1 MAKKQFKT
9 ESKKLMDLMINS
21 IYTNREIFLRELISN
36 ASDAIDKL
44 YFKSLTDS
52 GVGVNKDDF
61 GMLVTL
67 DKDARIIKLSD
78 NGIGM
83 TKDELENNLGTIA
96 KSGSLDFKTENKT
109 DDIDIIGQFGV
120 GFYSAF
126 MVAEKVTVVSRAYGS
141 DEAWVWESSGADGYT
156 IKETQKDTVGTEITM
171 KLKPDTDDEKYSE
184 FLDEYR
190 IVSII
195 KKYSDYVHYP
205 IKMYREK
212 TREKERPADAGEDYT
227 TEYEKYTELEIINS
241 MIPLWKRNKKDVTDE
256 EYNNFY
262 KEKFMDYSDPSRVI
276 VTKTEGTISY
286 NALMFIPSHAP
297 YDYYTREYEKGL
309 QLYASGVMIMDKCG
323 DLLPDYFSFVKGVV
337 DSQDLSLNISREM
350 LQQDRQLGVISRNL
364 EKKIK
369 NELVSIRDNERGKYN
384 DFWTNFGRQIK
395 FGCYN
400 AFGQNC
406 ETLKDLLMFYSAK
419 EKKMVTLK
427 EYVEMMGS
435 EQKYIYYAAGE
446 SADRLVKLPAAE
458 TVLDK
463 GCDLLLLT
471 EDVDEFCLQVLRA
484 YDEKEFKN
492 INSGDLELE
501 TEEEKKAASDAGEES
516 KDLLEAMKTALD
528 GKVKEVK
535 ISTRLKEHPVC
546 LTSEGPLSIEMEK
559 ILASM
564 PSDGMDKPVSDKV
577 LELNASH
584 SVFKKLK
591 DIFADGDSEK
601 LNKYAD
607 ILYNQARLIEGLPI
621 DDPIEYTADVC
632 SLM

>member
-1 MAKKQFKT
+1 MAEKKQFKT

-21 IYTNREIFLRELISN
+21 IYTNKEIFLRELISN

-44 YFKSLTDS
+44 RFKGLTDNSVEVS
-52 GVGVNKDDF
+52 GDEF
-61 GMLVTL
+61 GMLITL
-67 DKDARIIKLSD
+67 DKDARTITLSD

-96 KSGSLDFKTENKT
+96 KSGSLDFKTENES

-126 MVAEKVTVVSRAYGS
+126 MVASKVTVISRAFGN
-141 DEAWVWESSGADGYT
+141 DEAWIWESSGADGYT
-156 IKETQKDTVGTEITM
+156 ITETQKDKVGTEIIM
-171 KLKPDTDDEKYSE
+171 ELKPDTEEESYSE
-184 FLDEYR
+184 FLEDYR
-190 IVSII
+190 ISGIV
-195 KKYSDYVHYP
+195 KKYSDYVRYP

-212 TREKERPADAGEDYT
+212 TREKERPADAGEDYKP
-227 TEYEKYTELEIINS
+227 EYEKYTELDTLNS
-241 MIPLWKRNKKDVTDE
+241 MVPLWKRSKKDVTNE
-256 EYNNFY
+256 EYNSFY
-262 KEKFMDYSDPSRVI
+262 KDKFMDYSDPSRVI
-276 VTKTEGTISY
+276 VTKTEGAISY
-286 NALMFIPSHAP
+286 NALLFIPSHAP

-309 QLYASGVMIMDKCG
+309 QLYTSGVMIMDKCA

-350 LQQDRQLGVISRNL
+350 LQQDRQLTTIRKNL

-369 NELVSIRDNERGKYN
+369 NELSNMRDNERDKYTE
-384 DFWTNFGRQIK
+384 FWTNFGRQLK

-400 AFGQNC
+400 SFGQNSDM
-406 ETLKDLLMFYSAK
+406 LKDLLMFYSAR
-419 EKKMVTLK
+419 EQKMITLK
-427 EYVEMMGS
+427 EYVDAMGS

-446 SADRLVKLPAAE
+446 STDRLVKLPAAE

-463 GCDLLLLT
+463 DCDLLLLT
-471 EDVDEFCLQVLRA
+471 EDVDEFCLQILNA
-484 YDEKEFKN
+484 YEEKPFKN

-501 TEEEKKAASDAGEES
+501 TEEEKKAAETAGEES
-516 KDLLEAMKTALD
+516 KELLEAIKTALD

-535 ISTRLKEHPVC
+535 ISTRLKDHPVC

-559 ILASM
+559 VLASM
-564 PSDGMDKPVSDKV
+564 PGNDGEKPVSDKV

-584 SVFKKLK
+584 PVFEKLK
-591 DIFADGDSEK
+591 AALSDAELLK
-601 LNKYAD
+601 KYAD

-621 DDPIEYTADVC
+621 EDPVEYTANVC

>member
-141 DEAWVWESSGADGYT
+141 DEAWVWESSGADGYA

-227 TEYEKYTELEIINS
+227 PEYEKYTELEIINS

-369 NELVSIRDNERGKYN
+369 NELVSMRDNERGKYN

-400 AFGQNC
+400 AFGQNS

-516 KDLLEAMKTALD
+516 KELLEAMKTALD

-591 DIFADGDSEK
+591 DIFAGGDSEK

>member
-21 IYTNREIFLRELISN
+21 IYTNKEIFLRELISN

-52 GVGVNKDDF
+52 SVGLNKDDF
-61 GMLVTL
+61 SILVTL
-67 DKDARIIKLSD
+67 DKEARTIKVSD

-83 TKDELENNLGTIA
+83 TRDELENNLGTIA
-96 KSGSLDFKTENKT
+96 KSGSLDFKTENAG
-109 DDIDIIGQFGV
+109 DDKIDIIGQFGV

-126 MVAEKVTVVSRAYGS
+126 MVAAKVTVVSRAFGS

-156 IKETQKDTVGTEITM
+156 ITETTKDTVGTEITM
-171 KLKPDTDDEKYSE
+171 ELKPDTDEESYGE
-184 FLDEYR
+184 FLEEYR
-190 IVSII
+190 MSGII
-195 KKYSDYVHYP
+195 KKYSDYVRYP

-212 TREKERPADAGEDYT
+212 SRAKDRPADAGEDYT
-227 TEYEKYTELEIINS
+227 PEYETYTELETINS
-241 MIPLWKRNKKDVTDE
+241 MIPLWKRAKKDVTDE

-262 KEKFMDYSDPSRVI
+262 KDKFMDFQDPARVI
-276 VTKTEGTISY
+276 STNTEGTISY
-286 NALMFIPSHAP
+286 TALLFIPSHAP

-309 QLYASGVMIMDKCG
+309 QLYTSGVMIMDKCG
-323 DLLPDYFSFVKGVV
+323 DLLPDHFSFVKGVV

-350 LQQDRQLGVISRNL
+350 LQQDRQLGIIRKNL

-369 NELVSIRDNERGKYN
+369 NELKSMLNTDRDKYEE
-384 DFWTNFGRQIK
+384 FWKNFGRQLK

-400 AFGQNC
+400 SFGANSDL
-406 ETLKDLLMFYSAK
+406 LKDLLLFYSAK
-419 EKKMVTLK
+419 EQKMVTLD
-427 EYVEMMGS
+427 EYVTAMGS
-435 EQKYIYYAAGE
+435 EQKYIYYAAGDSVE
-446 SADRLVKLPAAE
+446 RLAKLPAAQ

-471 EDVDEFCLQVLRA
+471 EDVDEFCLQVLREFN
-484 YDEKEFKN
+484 EKQFKN

-501 TEEEKKAASDAGEES
+501 TEEEKKAAETASAES
-516 KDLLEAMKTALD
+516 KDLLDAIKNALS

-546 LTSEGPLSIEMEK
+546 ITADGPLSIEMEK
-559 ILASM
+559 VLASM
-564 PSDGMDKPVSDKV
+564 PGEDGEKPVSDKV
-577 LELNASH
+577 LELNANH
-584 SVFKKLK
+584 PVFEKLK
-591 DIFADGDSEK
+591 AADDERLK
-601 LNKYAD
+601 KYAD

-621 DDPIEYTADVC
+621 EDPIEYTKLVC
-632 SLM
+632 ELF

>member
-21 IYTNREIFLRELISN
+21 IYTNKEIFLRELISN

-52 GVGVNKDDF
+52 SVGINRDDF
-61 GMLVTL
+61 GILITL
-67 DKDARIIKLSD
+67 DKDSRTIKLSD

-83 TKDELENNLGTIA
+83 SKEELENNLGTIA
-96 KSGSLDFKTENKT
+96 KSGSLDFKTENQN

-126 MVAEKVTVVSRAYGS
+126 MVASKVTVISRAFGH

-156 IKETQKDTVGTEITM
+156 ISEAQKDSVGTEIIM
-171 KLKPDTDDEKYSE
+171 ELKPDTETEDYCE

-195 KKYSDYVHYP
+195 KKYSDYVRYP

-212 TREKERPADAGEDYT
+212 TREKERPADAGEDYKP
-227 TEYEKYTELEIINS
+227 EYETYTELETINS
-241 MIPLWKRNKKDVTDE
+241 MVPLWKRNKKDVSDE

-309 QLYASGVMIMDKCG
+309 QLYTSGVMIMDKCS

-350 LQQDRQLGVISRNL
+350 LQQDRQLGTIRKNL

-369 NELVSIRDNERGKYN
+369 NELVSMKDNEREKYEE
-384 DFWTNFGRQIK
+384 FWTNFGRQIK

-400 AFGQNC
+400 SFGQNS
-406 ETLKDLLMFYSAK
+406 EVLKDLLMFYSAK
-419 EKKMVTLK
+419 EKKMITLK
-427 EYVEMMGS
+427 EYIDAMGE
-435 EQKYIYYAAGE
+435 EQKYIYYAAGD
-446 SADRLVKLPAAE
+446 SAERLVKLPAAE

-471 EDVDEFCLQVLRA
+471 EDVDEFCLQVLRT
-484 YDEKEFKN
+484 YEDKEFKN

-501 TEEEKKAASDAGEES
+501 TEEEKKAAETACEES
-516 KDLLEAMKTALD
+516 RELLDALKKALD

-546 LTSEGPLSIEMEK
+546 LSSEGPLSIEMEK
-559 ILASM
+559 VLASM
-564 PSDGMDKPVSDKV
+564 PSDGTDKPVSDKV

-584 SVFKKLK
+584 SVFEKLK
-591 DIFADGDSEK
+591 AIFDGGDDDK
-601 LNKYAD
+601 LKKYAG

-621 DDPIEYTADVC
+621 DDPVEYTADVC

>member
-1 MAKKQFKT
+1 MTKKQFKT

-21 IYTNREIFLRELISN
+21 IYTNKEIFLRELISN

-52 GVGVNKDDF
+52 SVGINRDDF
-61 GMLVTL
+61 GILITL
-67 DKDARIIKLSD
+67 DKDSRTIKLSD

-83 TKDELENNLGTIA
+83 TKEELENNLGTIA
-96 KSGSLDFKTENKT
+96 KSGSLDFKTENQN

-126 MVAEKVTVVSRAYGS
+126 MVASKVTVISRAFGH

-156 IKETQKDTVGTEITM
+156 ISEAQKDSVGTEIIM
-171 KLKPDTDDEKYSE
+171 ELKPDTETEDYCE

-195 KKYSDYVHYP
+195 KKYSDYVRYP

-212 TREKERPADAGEDYT
+212 TREKERPADAGEDYKP
-227 TEYEKYTELEIINS
+227 EYETYTELETINS
-241 MIPLWKRNKKDVTDE
+241 MVPLWKRNKKDVSDE

-309 QLYASGVMIMDKCG
+309 QLYTSGVMIMDKCS

-350 LQQDRQLGVISRNL
+350 LQQDRQLGTIRKNL

-369 NELVSIRDNERGKYN
+369 NELVSMKDNEREKYEE
-384 DFWTNFGRQIK
+384 FWTNFGRQIK

-400 AFGQNC
+400 SFGQNS
-406 ETLKDLLMFYSAK
+406 EVLKDLLMFYSAK
-419 EKKMVTLK
+419 EKKMITLK
-427 EYVEMMGS
+427 EYIDAMGE
-435 EQKYIYYAAGE
+435 EQKYIYYAAGD
-446 SADRLVKLPAAE
+446 SAERLVKLPVAE

-471 EDVDEFCLQVLRA
+471 EDVDEFCLQVLRT
-484 YDEKEFKN
+484 YEDKEFKN

-501 TEEEKKAASDAGEES
+501 TEEEKKAAETACEES
-516 KDLLEAMKTALD
+516 RELLDALKKALD

-546 LTSEGPLSIEMEK
+546 LSSEGPLSIEMEK
-559 ILASM
+559 VLASM
-564 PSDGMDKPVSDKV
+564 PSDGTDKPVSDKV

-584 SVFKKLK
+584 SVFEKLK
-591 DIFADGDSEK
+591 AIFDGGDDDK
-601 LNKYAD
+601 LKKYAG

-621 DDPIEYTADVC
+621 DDPVEYTADVC